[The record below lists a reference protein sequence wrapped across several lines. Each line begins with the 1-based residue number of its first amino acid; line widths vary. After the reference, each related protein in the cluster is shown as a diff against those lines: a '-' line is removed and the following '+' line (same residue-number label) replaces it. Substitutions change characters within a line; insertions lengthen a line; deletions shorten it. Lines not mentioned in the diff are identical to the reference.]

1 MLVLVRVLVVTMA
14 EDEPLV
20 TIDDLPAEVS
30 LRASLSLSLRLS
42 LSLCASLSINNQCRF
57 WSRSFE

>member
-30 LRASLSLSLRLS
+30 LRASLSLSLSLSRARALS
-42 LSLCASLSINNQCRF
+42 LSLSL
-57 WSRSFE
+57 